1 MWVNHKN
8 AIVKSMIK
16 IVETFERASVRTMSE
31 NISNEEEFPDGA
43 DFNMTRFVQEICVL
57 PEALSMS
64 GLKFEDG
71 FFYKETHVQ
80 TGAQAKKA
88 FNDFVKD
95 FVLPGTS
102 VRRSIIVNSLLK
114 ENVVLCMNMW
124 KNEWEKYSKT
134 YQRKKVDTELKN
146 MLSTGVLLEMGIT
159 VTKVN
164 GLLVYTKNL
173 V

>member
-1 MWVNHKN
+1 MFEMWVNHKN

-31 NISNEEEFPDGA
+31 NISNEEEFPDGS

-102 VRRSIIVNSLLK
+102 VNRSIIVKKLLK
-114 ENVVLCMNMW
+114 ENVVLCMNKW
-124 KNEWEKYSKT
+124 NDWGDLSNIKK
-134 YQRKKVDTELKN
+134 RKRIETSLN
-146 MLSTGVLLEMGIT
+146 HIQNSQALPGIT
-159 VTKVN
+159 C
-164 GLLVYTKNL
+164 YKNDNNIWIYAKN
-173 V
+173 